1 MLLPEGLKKVK
12 CNFCGRPVPG
22 MIIDPESQIGKRFNE
37 IIAGFR
43 CTSCMEKLDEELR
56 LANGW
61 GGLGGN
67 RGDNS
72 EVSATNVRCDV
83 SEVAATN
90 GTDSLAAVD
99 STSEITNTNTVVRN
113 SSDSPGTD
121 AER

>member
-1 MLLPEGLKKVK
+1 MSRELSVIFFNPSVYCPMLYWFIGLFT
-12 CNFCGRPVPG
+12 NL
-22 MIIDPESQIGKRFNE
+22 
-37 IIAGFR
+37 
-43 CTSCMEKLDEELR
+43 EKLDEELR
-56 LANGW
+56 LANSW
-61 GGLGGN
+61 SGLGGN

-99 STSEITNTNTVVRN
+99 STSEITNKNTAVRN

-121 AER
+121 AES

>member
-1 MLLPEGLKKVK
+1 
-12 CNFCGRPVPG
+12 
-22 MIIDPESQIGKRFNE
+22 
-37 IIAGFR
+37 
-43 CTSCMEKLDEELR
+43 MEKLDEELR

-83 SEVAATN
+83 SEVAAAKR
-90 GTDSLAAVD
+90 TDSLAAVD
-99 STSEITNTNTVVRN
+99 STSEITNTNTAVRN